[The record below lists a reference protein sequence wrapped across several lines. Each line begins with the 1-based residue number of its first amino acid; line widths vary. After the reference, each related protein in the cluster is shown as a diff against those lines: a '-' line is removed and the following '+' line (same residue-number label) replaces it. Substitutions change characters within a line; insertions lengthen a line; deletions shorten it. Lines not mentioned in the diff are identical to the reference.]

1 MDPLIQL
8 GNIIAIVFVIVS
20 SAVAALRGGKV
31 SHLKELFEQAF
42 NKSSNEVKSAI
53 DELRALN
60 QVALDTMRETLA
72 AKDTLV
78 SQYASRIPQLE
89 AMLDSQRGEID
100 DLRTKSTL
108 DREDRAQQLAALR
121 AKIAVLEIDLIK
133 AQQERDDEHK
143 KVVALEAEIAV
154 LRDEIA
160 QLRTQNDPA

>member
-1 MDPLIQL
+1 MDQL
-8 GNIIAIVFVIVS
+8 TQLVNVAAFVIFAIVSI
-20 SAVAALRGGKV
+20 VAALRGGKV
-31 SHLKELFEQAF
+31 AHIKEMFEQAF
-42 NKSSNEVKSAI
+42 NKSSSEVKSAL

-100 DLRTKSTL
+100 ELRTKSAL
-108 DREDRAQQLAALR
+108 DREDRAQQLAVLR

-154 LRDEIA
+154 LRDEIE
-160 QLRTQNDPA
+160 QLRGEKAA